1 MKTSNQISRM
11 VSNYDR
17 QPMKWETMEI
27 TIREFLDMLADIDT
41 LPIHQRIDVE
51 VNKDDD
57 VNAKYSTKRQAIIS
71 SVFKGT
77 DIGEIKIGE
86 RTDEEREK
94 FGQKYE
100 SIDGGHRKRAILAFR
115 HSEFSTN
122 ANELPEI
129 GFKNYG
135 TLTKEERDL
144 FLNFKIRLVVYCR
157 LTPNQKCMLWT
168 TSNNYTPLNH
178 QEQLNGIGDVPIANL
193 IRNLARDDK
202 NGGTKCHELFKTTKG
217 KKGDVIG
224 SYVSVPPNRLTYDRL
239 VARIA
244 TVVYN
249 GSKPCN
255 VDDDDIEKMYYDTTL
270 TQNRVDSFQKKVVE
284 VLDFILKM
292 AKFKIDDINAK
303 ITTEECI
310 TLYRLWFSY
319 MNDDESFKIAKMH
332 DYYQFFRK
340 AWLRFHK
347 DTDDVYGKELINAY
361 NKTEKRNRFALFK
374 DNIGQGGVNRWIDN
388 VKWLENKYLSRKS
401 LIDRG
406 ILVTKADRKTLSKTV
421 REQILVNQNGKCY
434 IDGNPLAF
442 KDAHAA
448 HILSLNDGGTND
460 KNNIVMVR
468 AEHNTRMGTM
478 YLEDYKKMWN
488 EKAA

>member
-1 MKTSNQISRM
+1 MKTSAQISRM
-11 VSNYDR
+11 VSNYTR
-17 QPMKWETMEI
+17 QPMEWITKEI
-27 TIREFLDMLADIDT
+27 TIREFLDMLPDIDT
-41 LPIHQRIDVE
+41 LPVHQRIDVE
-51 VNKDDD
+51 VHKDDD
-57 VNAKYSTKRQAIIS
+57 VNAKNSTKRQAIVS
-71 SVFKGT
+71 SIYKGT
-77 DIGEIKIGE
+77 DIGEIKINE

-100 SIDGGHRKRAILAFR
+100 SIDGGHRKRTILSFR
-115 HSEFSTN
+115 YSEFSTN
-122 ANELPEI
+122 AFELPDI
-129 GFKNYG
+129 GFKTYN

-144 FLNFKIRLVVYCR
+144 FLDFKIRLVIYRR

-239 VARIA
+239 VARIV

-270 TQNRVDSFQKKVVE
+270 TQGRVDSFQKKVVE

-292 AKFKIDDINAK
+292 AEFKISEVGSK
-303 ITTEECI
+303 ITMEECI

-319 MNDDESFKIAKMH
+319 MDDDESFKIAKMY

-347 DTDDVYGKELINAY
+347 DTDDEYGLQLITAY
-361 NKTEKRNRFALFK
+361 NKAEKRNRFALFK

-388 VKWLENKYLSRKS
+388 VKWLENKYLTRKS

-406 ILVTKADRKTLSKTV
+406 ILITKADRKTLSKTV
-421 REQILVNQNGKCY
+421 REQILINQNGKCY
-434 IDGNPLAF
+434 IDGKPLAF

-460 KNNIVMVR
+460 KDNIVMVR

-488 EKAA
+488 QKVA

>member
-17 QPMKWETMEI
+17 QPMEWEMKI
-27 TIREFLDMLADIDT
+27 MTIREFLEWLPDIDT
-41 LPIHQRIDVE
+41 LPIHQRMDVE
-51 VNKDDD
+51 VHKDDD
-57 VNAKYSTKRQAIIS
+57 VNAKNSTKRQAIVS
-71 SVFKGT
+71 SIFKGT
-77 DIGEIKIGE
+77 DIGEIKINE
-86 RTDEEREK
+86 RTDAEREK

-100 SIDGGHRKRAILAFR
+100 SIDGGHRKRTILAFA
-115 HSEFSTN
+115 HGEFSTN
-122 ANELPEI
+122 ANELPDI

-135 TLTKEERDL
+135 TLTKEQREL
-144 FLNFKIRLVVYCR
+144 FMNFQIRLVVYRR

-168 TSNNYTPLNH
+168 TANNFTPLNH

-202 NGGTKCHELFKTTKG
+202 NGGTKCHLLFKTTTG

-239 VARIA
+239 VARIV

-270 TQNRVDSFQKKVVE
+270 TQDRVDSFQKKVTD

-292 AKFKIDDINAK
+292 AEFKIGDINAK
-303 ITTEECI
+303 ITVEECI

-319 MNDDESFKIAKMH
+319 MDDDESFKIVKYY

-347 DTDDVYGKELINAY
+347 DTDDEYGLEMINSY
-361 NKTEKRNRFALFK
+361 NKNETRNRFALFR
-374 DNIGQGGVNRWIDN
+374 DNIGQGGVNRWLDN
-388 VKWLENKYLSRKS
+388 VEWLEDKYLSRKS
-401 LIDRG
+401 LTARG
-406 ILVTKADRKTLSKTV
+406 IMLVKVTRKTLSKTI
-421 REQILVNQNGKCY
+421 REQILINQNRKCY
-434 IDGNPLAF
+434 IDGKPLAF

-448 HILSLNDGGTND
+448 HILALDAGGTND
-460 KNNIVMVR
+460 KSNIVMVR

-478 YLEDYKKMWN
+478 YLEDYKTMWN